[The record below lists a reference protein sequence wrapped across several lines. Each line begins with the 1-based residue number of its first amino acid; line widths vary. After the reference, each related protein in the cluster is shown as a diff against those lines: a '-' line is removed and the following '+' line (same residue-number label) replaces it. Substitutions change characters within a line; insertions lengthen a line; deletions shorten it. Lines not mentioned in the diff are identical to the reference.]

1 MGTLVSS
8 TNRTDHHVTAEILL
22 KVTLN
27 TITPPPLL
35 GFEAGLDSLLQRKH
49 FLIFTTS
56 VYVKHEFEILDD
68 NVLEYSSFLSF
79 FYFFITN

>member
-1 MGTLVSS
+1 
-8 TNRTDHHVTAEILL
+8 
-22 KVTLN
+22 
-27 TITPPPLL
+27 
-35 GFEAGLDSLLQRKH
+35 LLQRKH